1 MGRPGSDARHRL
13 RRPAVLLPLS
23 LLAVLLAST
32 SAVGLAPS
40 GSQVA
45 SWWPAAG
52 LATAVIVFS
61 PVRRWAVLVAAL
73 VVVTGLA
80 NVLGGRSVA
89 VSALFGVGNALEAVV
104 AAWALGAHRA
114 RPVLRNGLDIM
125 RLVLAALAGAA
136 VIAVV
141 AGATVAALLEGA
153 LLDTAWHVLATHLT
167 SQLLILPLVLSLAGD
182 AQARAGA
189 LARPALVR
197 AGVAAATLL
206 VFAAAFLVGD
216 TVAAGAFVPLPAMVW
231 AAIQLPRREVSALLL
246 AVGFVTTLATSQGH
260 GPLALQASLT
270 SDSGDILGQLYLAV
284 LFLVTVPLVI
294 LVEQRTSALTTAE
307 SVLASTTESAI
318 IGTDRDCVIR
328 FFNIG
333 AERMLGWTASEV
345 VGLHPGE
352 VYLDGDGPTT
362 CAALLGVAGPERGIA
377 EAPVAT
383 AGVMK
388 ADRTWRRKDGSS
400 LVVSVNLTEVRS
412 PTGEL
417 EGYLAVATDVT
428 DRLEVKQRLRD
439 ALAREQASAQ
449 ELDRVNRLE
458 NDFVSAVSHE
468 LRTPLTT
475 ILGNT
480 QLLAAHIPG
489 PLTEDQERVVERL
502 HRSGRR
508 LLMLVEDLLTLTAVE
523 SRAAVRHVEVR
534 AGDVIEL
541 VVHQAVDL
549 AEGRELEVSY
559 DDRAADATV
568 LGDLDELERALV
580 NLVSNAIKFTP
591 DGATVRLDS
600 RQDGDFLVWTV
611 SDTGIGVREEDRPHL
626 FERFFRSGTVTAMA
640 IPGTGLGL
648 PIVDLIAQAHG
659 GAVRYVPHEGAGS
672 TFEIRLPVAPAAPTT
687 ASPSADASPAQPDH
701 PSRQEDAPGADAP
714 ADYDVRAPERDGVRT
729 GERS

>member
-1 MGRPGSDARHRL
+1 MSETPGSGALRRL
-13 RRPAVLLPLS
+13 RTPAVLVPLAFLAI
-23 LLAVLLAST
+23 LLTST
-32 SAVGLAPS
+32 SAVGLAPQ

-52 LATAVIVFS
+52 LATALLLFS
-61 PVRRWAVLVAAL
+61 PVRRWAVLVVAL

-80 NVLGGRSVA
+80 NVLGGRSVG

-114 RPVLRNGLDIM
+114 RPVLRTGADIV
-125 RLVLAALAGAA
+125 RLALAALAGAA
-136 VIAVV
+136 VIAAV
-141 AGATVAALLEGA
+141 AGATVAV
-153 LLDTAWHVLATHLT
+153 LLDGELWDTARHVLATHLT
-167 SQLLILPLVLSLAGD
+167 SQLLILPLVLSLGGD
-182 AQARAGA
+182 ARARAGV
-189 LARPALVR
+189 LARPAQVR
-197 AGVAAATLL
+197 VAVAATTLT
-206 VFAAAFLVGD
+206 VFAVAFLLGD
-216 TVAAGAFVPLPAMVW
+216 TVAASAFVPLPAMVW
-231 AAIQLPRREVSALLL
+231 AAIQLPRREVSALML
-246 AVGFVTTLATSQGH
+246 AVGFVTTLATAQGR

-270 SDSGDILGQLYLAV
+270 GDDGDILAQLYLAV
-284 LFLVTVPLVI
+284 LFLVTIPLVI

-307 SVLASTTESAI
+307 SVLSSTTESAI
-318 IGTDRDCVIR
+318 IGTDSDCVIR
-328 FFNIG
+328 FFNVG
-333 AERMLGWTASEV
+333 AERMLGWSADEV
-345 VGLHPGE
+345 VGLHPAE
-352 VYLDGDGPTT
+352 VYLDAGGATT
-362 CAALLGVAGPERGIA
+362 CAALMGVAGPDPDLLVP
-377 EAPVAT
+377 PVVS

-400 LVVSVNLTEVRS
+400 LVVSVNVTEVRS
-412 PTGEL
+412 PVGEL
-417 EGYLAVATDVT
+417 EGYLAVASDVT
-428 DRLEVKQRLRD
+428 DRLEAKQRLRD
-439 ALAREQASAQ
+439 ALAREQASTR
-449 ELDRVNRLE
+449 ELERVNRME

-523 SRAAVRHVEVR
+523 SRAATRHVEVR

-580 NLVSNAIKFTP
+580 NLVSNAVKFTP
-591 DGATVRLDS
+591 DGGTIRLAS
-600 RQDGDFLVWTV
+600 RREGDCLVWSV
-611 SDTGIGVREEDRPHL
+611 SDTGLGVREEDRQHL

-659 GAVRYVPHEGAGS
+659 GSVHYVPHEGAGS
-672 TFEIRLPVAPAAPTT
+672 TFEIRLPVAPAPL
-687 ASPSADASPAQPDH
+687 
-701 PSRQEDAPGADAP
+701 
-714 ADYDVRAPERDGVRT
+714 RAPEDDGVRA
-729 GERS
+729 GEHP

>member
-1 MGRPGSDARHRL
+1 MSETPGSGALRRL
-13 RRPAVLLPLS
+13 RTPAVLVPLAFLAI
-23 LLAVLLAST
+23 LLTST
-32 SAVGLAPS
+32 SAVGLAPQS
-40 GSQVA
+40 SQVA

-52 LATAVIVFS
+52 LATALLLFS
-61 PVRRWAVLVAAL
+61 PVRRWAVLAVAL

-80 NVLGGRSVA
+80 NAFGGRTVPVSV
-89 VSALFGVGNALEAVV
+89 LFGLGNALEAVV
-104 AAWALGAHRA
+104 AAWVLGAHRG
-114 RPVLRNGLDIM
+114 RPMLQTGVDIV

-136 VIAVV
+136 VIAGV
-141 AGATVAALLEGA
+141 AGVTVAL
-153 LLDTAWHVLATHLT
+153 LLDGSSTDTVGHVLATHLT
-167 SQLLILPLVLSLAGD
+167 SQLLILPLVLSLGGD
-182 AQARAGA
+182 ARARAGV
-189 LARPALVR
+189 LARPAQVR
-197 AGVAAATLL
+197 VAVAATTLT
-206 VFAAAFLVGD
+206 VFAVAFLIGD
-216 TVAAGAFVPLPAMVW
+216 TVAASAFVPLPAMVW
-231 AAIQLPRREVSALLL
+231 AAIQLPRREVSALMLI
-246 AVGFVTTLATSQGH
+246 VGFVTTLATAQGR

-270 SDSGDILGQLYLAV
+270 RDDGDVLAQLYLAV
-284 LFLVTVPLVI
+284 LFLVTIPLVI

-307 SVLASTTESAI
+307 SVLSSTTESAI
-318 IGTDRDCVIR
+318 IGTDSDCVIR
-328 FFNIG
+328 FFNVG
-333 AERMLGWTASEV
+333 AERMLGWSAGEV
-345 VGLHPGE
+345 VGLHPAE
-352 VYLDGDGPTT
+352 VYLDAGGTTT
-362 CAALLGVAGPERGIA
+362 CAALMGVAGPDPDLLIP
-377 EAPVAT
+377 PVVS

-400 LVVSVNLTEVRS
+400 LVVSVNVTEVRS

-417 EGYLAVATDVT
+417 EGYLAVAADVT

-439 ALAREQASAQ
+439 ALAREQASAR
-449 ELDRVNRLE
+449 ELERVNRME

-523 SRAAVRHVEVR
+523 SRAASRHVQVR

-559 DDRAADATV
+559 DDRAADATI

-591 DGATVRLDS
+591 DGGAVRLDS
-600 RQDGDFLVWTV
+600 RREGDCLVWSV
-611 SDTGIGVREEDRPHL
+611 SDTGLGVREEDRQHL

-659 GAVRYVPHEGAGS
+659 GSVHYVPHEGAGS
-672 TFEIRLPVAPAAPTT
+672 TFEIRLPVAPAPL
-687 ASPSADASPAQPDH
+687 
-701 PSRQEDAPGADAP
+701 
-714 ADYDVRAPERDGVRT
+714 RAPEDDGVRA
-729 GERS
+729 GEHP